1 MPRFVVL
8 HHQCPAE
15 LPRPTHWDLMLEHG
29 GTLVTWALQRP
40 PDEPAPI
47 AAERLPDHRL
57 DFLSY
62 QGPLTGGRGSVIR
75 WDEGQYELQEGEL
88 GEHSQRLVLRLSG
101 GRLRASA
108 TLERVASGQTHWRY
122 TLMPDGPE
130 ATSGAREG

>member
-8 HHQCPAE
+8 HHECPAE
-15 LPRPTHWDLMLEHG
+15 YPRPTHWDLMLEHG

-62 QGPLTGGRGSVIR
+62 QGPLTAGRGSVTR
-75 WDEGQYELQEGEL
+75 WDEGAYELHEGDL
-88 GEHSQRLVLRLSG
+88 GEHGERLVLRLSG
-101 GRLRASA
+101 GRLRGCASF
-108 TLERVASGQTHWRY
+108 TRVSTGRTQWRY
-122 TLMPDGPE
+122 TWMPDGPE
-130 ATSGAREG
+130 ATSGSAEG